1 MKNVLYIIDDHN
13 MVRNGLKS
21 YLESHMEWK
30 VIKDFD
36 NSRDCLSFL
45 EKLPAED
52 EIFPEIL
59 IVDVQLMGENGF
71 QLVREISKNFPQ
83 IKCVMYSMYDTA
95 GFILQA
101 KDSGAKAYISK
112 IAKEEELVHCLELV
126 QRGQT
131 YLEDHMIQTQN
142 KISSIVTMLSKQE
155 KNIFEAI
162 LQGKSNQQIC
172 DELFLSNR
180 TVENYTSRLYSKI
193 SVKDRE
199 ELIKKYSK

>member
-1 MKNVLYIIDDHN
+1 

-21 YLESHMEWK
+21 WLESHTEWK
-30 VIKDFD
+30 VLKHFE
-36 NSRDCLSFL
+36 SGTDCFAFL
-45 EKLPAED
+45 KELPVEN

-59 IVDVQLMGENGF
+59 IIDVQLAGETGF
-71 QLVREISKNFPQ
+71 QLVKNISKYLPQ

-112 IAKEEELVHCLELV
+112 VAKEEELAHCLELV
-126 QRGQT
+126 QNGQT

-162 LQGKSNQQIC
+162 LQGKTNQQIC

-180 TVENYTSRLYSKI
+180 TVENYTSRLYAKI
-193 SVKDRE
+193 SVKDRD

>member
-1 MKNVLYIIDDHN
+1 ML
-13 MVRNGLKS
+13 
-21 YLESHMEWK
+21 
-30 VIKDFD
+30 
-36 NSRDCLSFL
+36 
-45 EKLPAED
+45 
-52 EIFPEIL
+52 
-59 IVDVQLMGENGF
+59 
-71 QLVREISKNFPQ
+71 
-83 IKCVMYSMYDTA
+83 
-95 GFILQA
+95 
-101 KDSGAKAYISK
+101 
-112 IAKEEELVHCLELV
+112 LELLPNNCYSSFPSAIFVDYHV